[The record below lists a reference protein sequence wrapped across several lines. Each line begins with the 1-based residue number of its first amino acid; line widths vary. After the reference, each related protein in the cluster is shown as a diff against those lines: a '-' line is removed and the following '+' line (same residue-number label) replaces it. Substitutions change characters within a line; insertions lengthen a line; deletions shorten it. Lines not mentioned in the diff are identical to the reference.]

1 MIRTSRIEVLTLF
14 RQDPMEMLKKACPES
29 GRRAASG
36 VPGFAGAARQ
46 TWGRPFAAFGLTDLP
61 LFAAFALTYAAYAPR
76 VKRAAAFPST
86 PRGTGLD
93 EPFGRHR
100 IFRIF
105 PFPDMSQ
112 PSWRIDG
119 SWA

>member
-1 MIRTSRIEVLTLF
+1 MIRTSRIEALTLF

-46 TWGRPFAAFGLTDLP
+46 TWGRPFAASWLTDLP
-61 LFAAFALTYAAYAPR
+61 LFTAFALTYEAYAPGA
-76 VKRAAAFPST
+76 KMAAAFPST
-86 PRGTGLD
+86 PLRTELN
-93 EPFGRHR
+93 EPFGQHR
-100 IFRIF
+100 IFRTF
-105 PFPDMSQ
+105 PLPDMSQ